1 MIEGEGPS
9 EGKRAAPHP
18 CPGVAHALVLCQTYG
33 MDEMFNFVIHI
44 YHQLVAFVADNTAF
58 AIVMGA
64 IFAAVISVDEVRL
77 HRRNR
82 AER

>member
-44 YHQLVAFVADNTAF
+44 YHQLV
-58 AIVMGA
+58 GHL
-64 IFAAVISVDEVRL
+64 R
-77 HRRNR
+77 
-82 AER
+82 